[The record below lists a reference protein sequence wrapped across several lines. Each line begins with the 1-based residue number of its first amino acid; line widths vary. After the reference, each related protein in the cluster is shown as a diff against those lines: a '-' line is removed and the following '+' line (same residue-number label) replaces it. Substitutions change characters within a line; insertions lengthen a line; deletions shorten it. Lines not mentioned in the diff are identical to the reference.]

1 MYAVK
6 IDNLNFNF
14 GNKVLFKNLNLKIKT
29 NTWNTIL
36 GNNGAGKTTLLKI
49 IVGLIESNNIFIDNI
64 KLNKSNKLDIR
75 KKIGC
80 VFENVENNLVCDTVL
95 EELSFP
101 LENLGLSQEEIE
113 LRIDNIINLFDFLPG
128 KNQSIDSLTID
139 EKQVLA
145 IMVSLIYNPKI
156 LILDEAFSYVNKL
169 KKIQVMNILKK
180 LNITIINVTHDA
192 EELLY
197 SDNIIVL
204 KDGNVFMND
213 TIDNVFKDDKIDN
226 LPFIVE
232 LSKKLKYYELVDDIS
247 YSYKELVEKIWK

>member
-49 IVGLIESNNIFIDNI
+49 IVGLIESDNIFIDNI

-113 LRIDNIINLFDFLPG
+113 LRIDNIINLFDYLPD

-156 LILDEAFSYVNKL
+156 LILDEAFSYANKL